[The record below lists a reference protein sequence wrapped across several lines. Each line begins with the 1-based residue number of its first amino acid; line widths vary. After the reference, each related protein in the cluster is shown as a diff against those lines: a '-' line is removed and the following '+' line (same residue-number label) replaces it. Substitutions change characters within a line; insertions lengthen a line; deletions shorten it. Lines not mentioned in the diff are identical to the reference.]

1 MFKCIYIRTIL
12 IIIVIFPVVLMG
24 DSEDS
29 VPVVN
34 WHRLDTAWQAYLYY
48 PSCDNALNVYKLL
61 PSSGH
66 IDYTYS
72 QIEKDVM
79 DSILENITLLERQI
93 YASDTNAIKVAF
105 RLLSISDGAFTEVLC
120 MILGNLIRINPQLFL
135 KELADNPD
143 WMVILGSLVG
153 NFGDEYIDKM
163 RARELEVSDRIKAL
177 QSVQDEEL
185 LMLREE
191 CIKALKK

>member
-1 MFKCIYIRTIL
+1 MLKCIYIKIIL
-12 IIIVIFPVVLMG
+12 IVLVIFPIILLG

-29 VPVVN
+29 VPIVD
-34 WHRLDTAWQAYLYY
+34 WYKLDTIWQAYLDY
-48 PSCDNALNVYKLL
+48 PSSDNALKVYRLL

-72 QIEKDVM
+72 QIETDVI
-79 DSILENITLLERQI
+79 DSILENIILLERQI
-93 YASDTNAIKVAF
+93 YACDTNAIKVAF